1 MRDNLFSSVNFII
14 EEIIMLQGA
23 NFISSDSLSDDI
35 LVISDRNVITGM
47 DDNSLI
53 LCLNNLIKKINMYI
67 SISINRLKKT

>member
-1 MRDNLFSSVNFII
+1 M
-14 EEIIMLQGA
+14 IMLQGA

-53 LCLNNLIKKINMYI
+53 LCLNNLIKKINMYV
-67 SISINRLKKT
+67 SISMSCLKEKNYIHFYY